1 MPRLEQDNIWRCLM
15 IENFIDRFV
24 PSKDEREFLKDK
36 SVTFSDVEQA
46 EIIINHEC
54 LKNSEKKQAVQE
66 LKETISDKELITEK
80 VSSAQGEV
88 IVLNKADFLSKV
100 YNYEKNQTQWV
111 YEGNKPAIID
121 FYADWCGPCKKV
133 SPILKELAAQYKDD
147 IVIYKINVDNEKELA
162 SAFGIQSIPTLLFIP
177 KTGKPQIAQG
187 ALSKEQFVEQIDNFL
202 LKK

>member
-1 MPRLEQDNIWRCLM
+1 MAVKHLTK
-15 IENFIDRFV
+15 ENF
-24 PSKDEREFLKDK
+24 
-36 SVTFSDVEQA
+36 A
-46 EIIINHEC
+46 
-54 LKNSEKKQAVQE
+54 QE
-66 LKETISDKELITEK
+66 LQVPGKHA
-80 VSSAQGEV
+80 VV
-88 IVLNKADFLSKV
+88 
-100 YNYEKNQTQWV
+100 
-111 YEGNKPAIID
+111 D

>member
-1 MPRLEQDNIWRCLM
+1 MRSLKSLLM
-15 IENFIDRFV
+15 VVVALILVSCSMSAKPE
-24 PSKDEREFLKDK
+24 
-36 SVTFSDVEQA
+36 
-46 EIIINHEC
+46 
-54 LKNSEKKQAVQE
+54 KNE
-66 LKETISDKELITEK
+66 TEK
-80 VSSAQGEV
+80 VPSAQGEV
-88 IVLNKADFLSKV
+88 IVFNKADFLSKV

>member
-1 MPRLEQDNIWRCLM
+1 MSVLKITT
-15 IENFIDRFV
+15 ENFEEEV
-24 PSKDEREFLKDK
+24 LK
-36 SVTFSDVEQA
+36 
-46 EIIINHEC
+46 
-54 LKNSEKKQAVQE
+54 
-66 LKETISDKELITEK
+66 SDKK
-80 VSSAQGEV
+80 V
-88 IVLNKADFLSKV
+88 L
-100 YNYEKNQTQWV
+100 
-111 YEGNKPAIID
+111 ID